1 MNTIDKQKI
10 ANRSKTIGEAEDALK
25 AHKEKTFQNK
35 IKVLKSSDMELAADV
50 EGMYKDIKKAASAG
64 NEKKYKQ
71 LMNKL
76 NSKFQSASETAKGA
90 TLFKRT
96 DQKPMSQKAKK
107 IREEA
112 DSPGIYSDILERN
125 KGGIAKKK
133 KAKKKKPRGV
143 GIASRGYGK
152 AMK

>member
-1 MNTIDKQKI
+1 MNTLDKKRLS
-10 ANRSKTIGEAEDALK
+10 NESKTIGEAEDALK

-50 EGMYKDIKKAASAG
+50 EGMYKDITKAASAG

-96 DQKPMSQKAKK
+96 GVNRLSQKAKE

-112 DSPGIYSDILERN
+112 DSPGIYSDVLKRN

-133 KAKKKKPRGV
+133 TKKKKPRGV